1 MDARPVKT
9 VASSLHPNSN
19 RGTAGAGGDI
29 EKALFDWP
37 PNAEPHTQR
46 KKSLESRFLVTM

>member
-1 MDARPVKT
+1 MDTRLVKT

-19 RGTAGAGGDI
+19 RGTARAGGNI

-37 PNAEPHTQR
+37 PNAESHNQR
-46 KKSLESRFLVTM
+46 KKILESRFLVTI